1 MGAYRWLLC
10 PGSSRLL
17 SVVALLLQPPASSSS
32 SQHPRMQPS
41 ALTAFCSP
49 SLMGFFF
56 NWKKQKLQS
65 LHAGR
70 RHVQPCVPASRRR
83 SPPLP
88 LCAHQTKPRLLM
100 PMLLGQSGLTLPLLP
115 PPLPNSITQPPRWEQ
130 LRSDHRP
137 KPTQPPAAAA
147 AAALLAQRDPAV
159 LAWVQPPCW
168 AGPLA
173 SLIHAAIQQ
182 RHVAAW

>member
-10 PGSSRLL
+10 PGSSSLL

-70 RHVQPCVPASRRR
+70 RHVQPCVPASRRC

-100 PMLLGQSGLTLPLLP
+100 PMLLGQSGLTLLP
-115 PPLPNSITQPPRWEQ
+115 PSYRLPSQTPSPNPRVGSSSARTTVLSPP
-130 LRSDHRP
+130 
-137 KPTQPPAAAA
+137 QPPAAAA
-147 AAALLAQRDPAV
+147 LLPQQDPAV
-159 LAWVQPPCW
+159 LAWV
-168 AGPLA
+168 
-173 SLIHAAIQQ
+173 
-182 RHVAAW
+182 

>member
-1 MGAYRWLLC
+1 MVAYRWLLR
-10 PGSSRLL
+10 PGSSSLL

-49 SLMGFFF
+49 SLMGFFFF

-137 KPTQPPAAAA
+137 KPTLPPAA
-147 AAALLAQRDPAV
+147 AAALLAQQDPAV
-159 LAWVQPPCW
+159 LAWV
-168 AGPLA
+168 
-173 SLIHAAIQQ
+173 
-182 RHVAAW
+182 